1 MNKEARKVPRIRFKG
16 FTDDWEQR
24 KASDI
29 FTSISNKNHV
39 ELPVLSASQEKGM
52 VFRSQNGIDIKYDK
66 DNISNYKKVKPGQFV
81 IHLRSFQ
88 SGFAYSEVEGIT
100 SPAYTIIDFKNP
112 TKDYPQFWKEVFAGK
127 IFIKRLE
134 SITYG
139 IRDGRSISF
148 SDFTSLKFLT
158 PKYEEQ
164 KRVGKLLIRLDQ
176 TIALHQRK
184 VDLLKE
190 QKKVFL
196 REMFPSNNSDLPNIR
211 FKGFV
216 DEWEQR
222 KFGDILISNPYREWL
237 ATPQS
242 HGNYKVI
249 QQGNIP
255 ILGYA
260 DGTPFKNFEDV
271 TLFGDHTVSL
281 YKPQAPFF
289 TATDGVKILSA
300 KNIYGNYLYILLER
314 YKPDSEGYKRHFSIL
329 KDQEIFFTKN
339 LYEQIAI
346 GGFFLQIENAITL
359 HQGKLI
365 MLKKIKQIY
374 LQNMFI

>member
-1 MNKEARKVPRIRFKG
+1 MA
-16 FTDDWEQR
+16 
-24 KASDI
+24 
-29 FTSISNKNHV
+29 
-39 ELPVLSASQEKGM
+39 
-52 VFRSQNGIDIKYDK
+52 
-66 DNISNYKKVKPGQFV
+66 
-81 IHLRSFQ
+81 
-88 SGFAYSEVEGIT
+88 
-100 SPAYTIIDFKNP
+100 
-112 TKDYPQFWKEVFAGK
+112 
-127 IFIKRLE
+127 
-134 SITYG
+134 
-139 IRDGRSISF
+139 
-148 SDFTSLKFLT
+148 
-158 PKYEEQ
+158 EQ
-164 KRVGKLLIRLDQ
+164 KKIGAFFKCLDD